1 MKWGTPMTQETP
13 YGNHI
18 NLTHSHN
25 CSVKKGAEQPCLS
38 HVYSRKNV
46 DWTRQL
52 SRLGEVFDGVH
63 KNANLHGWWRLPN
76 RQSGYPK
83 NVIGNVFLGDMIH
96 VEKGSPIL
104 GHLTMVVIIL
114 KLQDQSI

>member
-25 CSVKKGAEQPCLS
+25 CSVKKGAEQPGLS
-38 HVYSRKNV
+38 HVYSRKMLIEPGSSA
-46 DWTRQL
+46 DWARFLMGFIKTPIYM
-52 SRLGEVFDGVH
+52 GDGDCPIASQVI
-63 KNANLHGWWRLPN
+63 
-76 RQSGYPK
+76 PK
-83 NVIGNVFLGDMIH
+83 TWSATFFLGDMIH